1 MKRLIAHG
9 RLSLALTALLLSAL
23 MARSGFAGAQSLVK
37 LRVATPPIENA
48 AEVYY
53 AKDLGLFAKA
63 GLDVEIV
70 PIQGGSAV
78 AEAVVSKAADIG
90 FSSIVPLATAHTKGI
105 PFVLVAPGPVWST
118 ATRNTALFV
127 TQSSSAHGAKD
138 LDGKIIAIAG
148 LGTLAEYA
156 TRAWLDQNGGNTSTV
171 KFVEIANGSMPAAL
185 STGRVAAAEINE
197 PYLGTA
203 EKTDRLIGYPNDAV
217 AKEFLV
223 AGWFTS
229 TSWAQSNPDVVAR
242 FAAVMSKAAVWA
254 NRKQNDVK
262 AAEILERYTKIETGL
277 MATMV
282 RVHFA
287 ERLNASLIQPQ
298 IDATAKYAGFP
309 TFAAQE
315 IMTASN
321 SRL

>member
-1 MKRLIAHG
+1 MQRITAQACF
-9 RLSLALTALLLSAL
+9 RLALTALFLSAL
-23 MARSGFAGAQSLVK
+23 TSRSGFAGAQSLVK
-37 LRVATPPIENA
+37 LVVATPPIENA

-53 AKDLGLFAKA
+53 AKELGLFAKA
-63 GLDVEIV
+63 GLDVEIL

-90 FSSIVPLATAHTKGI
+90 FSSIVPLATAHAKGI
-105 PFVLVAPGPVWST
+105 PFVLVAPGPVWSP

-127 TQSSSAHGAKD
+127 TQSSSARGAKD
-138 LDGKIIAIAG
+138 FDGKIIAIAG

-156 TRAWLDQNGGNTSTV
+156 TRAWLEQNGGNTSTV
-171 KFVEIANGSMPAAL
+171 KFVEIANGSMLAAL
-185 STGRVAAAEINE
+185 ATGRVAAAEINE

-203 EKTDRLIGYPNDAV
+203 QKVDHLIGYPNDAV

-229 TSWAQSNPDVVAR
+229 ASWAQTNTDVVAR

-254 NRKQNDVK
+254 NQKQNDGK
-262 AAEILERYTKIETGL
+262 AAEILERYTKIDAAL

-287 ERLNASLIQPQ
+287 ERLNAAQIQAQ

-315 IMTASN
+315 IMTTSN
-321 SRL
+321 SRP